1 MTSNTPKMPNWDNP
15 EIVGLASAYDAGT
28 LVASHAHTAH
38 QIVHAISGTMRI
50 SVQNKIWFVPP
61 GRALWIP
68 AKTMHA
74 IRCIGPVE
82 MRTAYLSEAYPSAHS
97 DVLVVSVS
105 PLMREVLVRLAEHN
119 DSGLKQLLAD
129 VLIVEINQSRS
140 EQLSLP
146 LPSNPRI
153 AELAQRMQEVPSD
166 QTTLETWAKR
176 LGFSERNLIRHIRA
190 ETGMT
195 FRELRR
201 LTRVLVA
208 LDKLSAGQ
216 SVTATAFD
224 VGFGTPS
231 AFIHAFRFLIGKT
244 PRQFMSGN

>member
-1 MTSNTPKMPNWDNP
+1 MPNWDKP

-97 DVLVVSVS
+97 DVLVV
-105 PLMREVLVRLAEHN
+105 
-119 DSGLKQLLAD
+119 
-129 VLIVEINQSRS
+129 
-140 EQLSLP
+140 
-146 LPSNPRI
+146 
-153 AELAQRMQEVPSD
+153 
-166 QTTLETWAKR
+166 
-176 LGFSERNLIRHIRA
+176 
-190 ETGMT
+190 
-195 FRELRR
+195 
-201 LTRVLVA
+201 
-208 LDKLSAGQ
+208 
-216 SVTATAFD
+216 
-224 VGFGTPS
+224 
-231 AFIHAFRFLIGKT
+231 
-244 PRQFMSGN
+244 